1 VIRICNPPIL
11 MSGRSLPS
19 AFCESQ
25 LKDAGIT
32 NFRFHDLRHTF
43 ASHYMMKG
51 GQLRTLSSILGQKDL
66 KMTQRYAKLSPE
78 YMDSQ
83 RDRMDTIW
91 TPAPIPSSGAP
102 SQTPTKHVQ

>member
-11 MSGRSLPS
+11 MSGRSLAS

-43 ASHYMMKG
+43 ASHYLMKG
-51 GQLRTLSSILGQKDL
+51 GQLCALSSILGQKDL

-91 TPAPIPSSGAP
+91 TQAPIPSSGAP
-102 SQTPTKHVQ
+102 S

>member
-11 MSGRSLPS
+11 MSGRSLAS
-19 AFCESQ
+19 VFWESQ

-32 NFRFHDLRHTF
+32 NFQFHDLRHTF
-43 ASHYMMKG
+43 ARHDMMKG
-51 GQLRTLSSILGQKDL
+51 GQVCALSSILGQKDL
-66 KMTQRYAKLSPE
+66 QITQRYAKLSPE

-91 TPAPIPSSGAP
+91 TPAPIPPSEGP